1 VSRLPRGSRIA
12 SLVVLLGL
20 GPARAGLAVD
30 AEHAL
35 SQYVRDRWGAE
46 RGFPGGTVQ
55 AISQTGDGYLWVGTD
70 RGLFRFDGLTFRAFP
85 EPRTPGPPI
94 PRVLGLAAD
103 TSGNL
108 WMRLDGARLLR
119 YHGGIVEARPALL
132 HVDRGQSE
140 TVPGFEPSEDAL
152 TAMTLA
158 RDGTVLVTG
167 ILNGVLRWSGTRFE
181 PITVVDRYPRSPVL
195 SIGEAP
201 DGALWMGTQEEGLL
215 RLSEGRLTRFTAG
228 LPDRLV
234 GAVLPVGPRDVWIAT
249 AKGVVRW
256 DGAGISARGLDRR
269 VSAAV
274 ATAMI
279 ADGQSN
285 VWIGTARGL
294 MRVDADG
301 VSALEPSDPAHPAVT
316 ALFEDRDGSVWIGGA
331 GGLERLREVPFV
343 ALGPAQGLPS
353 DLDGPLVV
361 DAERRVCFAPLAGG
375 VFCMANGR
383 IAEVRSEGLPGD
395 VAYSLAVR
403 GTDVWVGRKSG
414 ALTWISKEGVRTY
427 RSAGGRGDPP
437 IYAVNVGADGAVWA
451 GTLGGGLARLQD
463 GGFTTTTT
471 KDGLPS
477 DTINSIADRTDGSV
491 WVGTPAGLGALS
503 GGSWRTYTTRDGLP
517 SDEVNCLLED
527 SARTL
532 WIGTADGLALV
543 DDGRVRVPLGHVPAL
558 RAQILGLAEDRLGWL
573 WVATARGVV
582 RARREALR
590 DRVLAEGDVTAY
602 GAEEGLSGTP
612 LAKRHRTVVADVAGR
627 IWFSTDRGLFAVD
640 PARAADAVTPVV
652 SRIESLSADGTSL
665 ETSEPTRVPPGPHRV
680 TFAFSGV
687 SLSAPESIRYRFRL
701 DGFDH
706 GWSGPVT
713 TREAAYT
720 NLGPGAYRFRV
731 MASSREGVWRGSEAS
746 VGLEIQPTL
755 SQMAPVRAA
764 AAAAALLVLAVLYHL
779 RLRRLTREMT
789 VRFQERL
796 DERTRIAQDLH
807 DTLLQGF
814 LSASMQLH
822 VAVEDVPSP
831 SPARQRLDGVLAL
844 MARVIEEGR
853 NAVRGLRAVEEE
865 FDLEQAFA
873 RVRDDLRLDDHVE
886 FRVLREGP
894 ARPLHPMIRDDAYRI
909 GREALVNAIRH
920 SGAKRIEV
928 TVECAPHQLRVLVR
942 DDGRGIDPEVLR
954 AGREGHWGLS
964 GMRERAER
972 VGGHLRVWS
981 RAGAGTEVELSV
993 PGHVAFRSWA
1003 PPGFR
1008 ARLAALARRW
1018 RPRAR

>member
-1 VSRLPRGSRIA
+1 MSRLGRGPRIA

-20 GPARAGLAVD
+20 VPARAGPAVD
-30 AEHAL
+30 PDHAL

-55 AISQTGDGYLWVGTD
+55 AITQTADGYLWVGTD
-70 RGLFRFDGLTFRAFP
+70 RGLFRFDGLAFRAFP
-85 EPRTPGPPI
+85 ESRTAGSPI
-94 PRVLGLAAD
+94 PRVLGLTAD
-103 TSGNL
+103 ASGNL
-108 WMRLDGARLLR
+108 WMRLGGPRLLR
-119 YHGGIVEARPALL
+119 YHGGIVDARPALL
-132 HVDRGQSE
+132 HVDRGKGE

-158 RDGTVLVTG
+158 RDGSVLVTG

-181 PITVVDRYPRSPVL
+181 PLTDVDRYPRSPVL

-201 DGALWMGTQEEGLL
+201 DGALWMGTQDEGLL
-215 RLSEGRLTRFTAG
+215 RLAEGRLTRFTAG

-249 AKGVVRW
+249 GKGVVRW

-269 VSAAV
+269 VSGAV

-279 ADGQSN
+279 ADGESN

-294 MRVDADG
+294 MRVNADG

-316 ALFEDRDGSVWIGGA
+316 ALFEDRDGSVWIGGP
-331 GGLERLREVPFV
+331 GRLERLREVPFMAV
-343 ALGPAQGLPS
+343 GPAQGLPS
-353 DLDGPLVV
+353 ELDGPLVV
-361 DAERRVCFAPLAGG
+361 DAEGRVCFAPLAGG

-383 IAEVRSEGLPGD
+383 VAEVRSEGLPGD
-395 VAYSLAVR
+395 VAYSLAAE

-414 ALTWISKEGVRTY
+414 ALTRISKEGVRTY
-427 RSAGGRGDPP
+427 GSGGRGDPP
-437 IYAVNVGADGAVWA
+437 IYAVHVGADGAVWA
-451 GTLGGGLARLQD
+451 GTLGGGLQRLED
-463 GGFTTTTT
+463 GGSATYTT

-477 DTINSIADRTDGSV
+477 DTVSSIADRADGSV

-503 GGSWRTYTTRDGLP
+503 AGRWRAYTTRDGLP

-527 SARTL
+527 STRTL
-532 WIGTADGLALV
+532 WIGTGDGLALL
-543 DDGRVRVPLGHVPAL
+543 DESGLRVPGGQVPAL

-590 DRVLAEGDVTAY
+590 DRVLAEGDVIAY
-602 GAEEGLSGTP
+602 GAAEGLSGTA

-627 IWFSTDRGLFAVD
+627 IWFSTDRGLFVVD
-640 PARAADAVTPVV
+640 PVRAADAVTPVV
-652 SRIESLSADGTSL
+652 SRIESLSADGRSI
-665 ETSEPTRVPPGPHRV
+665 EISEPTRVPPGPHRV

-687 SLSAPESIRYRFRL
+687 SLSAPDSIRHRYRL
-701 DGFDH
+701 DGFDR
-706 GWSGPVT
+706 GWSEPVT

-731 MASSREGVWRGSEAS
+731 ISSSREGVWRGSEAS

-764 AAAAALLVLAVLYHL
+764 AAAAALLVLALLYRL
-779 RLRRLTREMT
+779 RLRRLAREMT

-822 VAVEDVPSP
+822 IAVEDVPSP
-831 SPARQRLDGVLAL
+831 SPARKRLDGVLAL
-844 MARVIEEGR
+844 MARVIDEGR
-853 NAVRGLRAVEEE
+853 NAVRGLRSVEEAS
-865 FDLEQAFA
+865 DLEQAFA
-873 RVRDDLRLDDHVE
+873 RIRDDLRLGDDVE
-886 FRVLREGP
+886 FRVVREGP
-894 ARPLHPMIRDDAYRI
+894 ARPLHPLIRDDVYRI

-928 TVECAPHQLRVLVR
+928 AVECAPHQLRVLVR

-954 AGREGHWGLS
+954 AGRDGHWGLS

-981 RAGAGTEVELSV
+981 RPGAGTEVELSV

-1008 ARLAALARRW
+1008 ARLAALGRRG